1 MEILFNS
8 GDPEIGRAPIKSLHP
23 DWSALTLVASNLLT
37 IAIAVYQKW
46 NPGVLMWIYWGQ
58 SVIIGVFNAVRMWT
72 LQNFTTD
79 GLKMNDRPVEPT
91 TANKRFVA
99 IFFLF
104 HYGFFHLVYAI
115 FLISMAKLTA
125 HDIFLLL
132 VCVAGFIVNH
142 WFSYCYN
149 KDNDRKRKVNL
160 GTLMFFPY
168 ARIIPL
174 HITIITGL
182 LLSKT
187 TAALVLF
194 LSLKTVAD
202 LIMHAVEHRAFG
214 KVGG

>member
-1 MEILFNS
+1 MEIHFNS
-8 GDPEIGRAPIKSLHP
+8 GDPETGRAPIKSLHP

-46 NPGVLMWIYWGQ
+46 NPGTVMWIYWGQ
-58 SVIIGVFNAVRMWT
+58 SIIIGAFNVVRMWT

-79 GLKMNDRPVEPT
+79 GLKMNDQPVAPT

-99 IFFLF
+99 IFFMA

-115 FLISMAKLTA
+115 FLVTMSKLSMN
-125 HDIFLLL
+125 DIMPILI
-132 VCVAGFIVNH
+132 CVAGFLVNH

-149 KDNDRKRKVNL
+149 KDNDSARKVNL

-182 LLSKT
+182 MLSKT
-187 TAALVLF
+187 MWALVLF

-214 KVGG
+214 KTGE